1 MDKLS
6 IDWMFPGGEG
16 GARLGKRTVI
26 VPGALPGETV
36 EADVAAG
43 KGLGRAENVS
53 LISASPNRRPAPCPY
68 TDHCGGCDLAHA
80 ESEQRLEWLAA
91 THARSLGLDVLSITA
106 SPRRDARARIRLTVD
121 NGAIG
126 YRAPRSHD
134 LVAIDT
140 CGIARP
146 EIQAVI
152 QALSALPPHAFRTVT
167 HIELRSD
174 GKRCVADVE
183 GRSLSTALL
192 NVLTHV
198 AIKGRVVCGNPTLWL
213 DNGGPAL
220 RASPGTFFQ
229 VNHDVNRAMVA
240 WVVEQAQ
247 GATSVADLYAGIGN
261 FTLPLAQMGAQ
272 VRSVETVQAAVAD
285 CSASARRAG
294 LSAQITAVATDADRY
309 KPAENF
315 VELMVL
321 DPPRR
326 GCAPLIKRIAVAR
339 TPRVIL
345 VSCDPR
351 SAVRD
356 TKLLRDAGY
365 KLQAARGFDLFPD
378 THHVELATAWSR

>member
-1 MDKLS
+1 VDELS

-16 GARLGKRTVI
+16 GARLGKRTVV

-36 EADVAAG
+36 RAVVSTG
-43 KGLGRAENVS
+43 KGPGRAETMEMVTPS
-53 LISASPNRRPAPCPY
+53 VHRQTPPCPY
-68 TDHCGGCDLAHA
+68 TERCGGCDLAYA
-80 ESEQRLEWLAA
+80 DPEQRLVWLAT
-91 THARSLGLDVLSITA
+91 THARSLGLETLDITA
-106 SPRRDARARIRLTVD
+106 SPRRDARARVRLTVD

-146 EIQAVI
+146 EIQVVI
-152 QALSALPPHAFRTVT
+152 GKLAALPADAFHTVS

-174 GKRCVADVE
+174 GERCVADVD
-183 GRSLSTALL
+183 GRSLSQPLL
-192 NVLTHV
+192 DVLQHV
-198 AIKGRVVCGNPTLWL
+198 SIKGRVICGDPTLWL
-213 DNGGPAL
+213 DNGGPLL

-229 VNHDVNRAMVA
+229 VNHEVNRAMVA
-240 WVVEQAQ
+240 WIVAQAQ
-247 GATSVADLYAGIGN
+247 GAQSVADLYAGIGN
-261 FTLPLAQMGAQ
+261 FTLPLAQMGAH
-272 VRSVETVQAAVAD
+272 VRSVETVQSAVAD
-285 CSASARRAG
+285 CSASARKAG
-294 LSAQITAVATDADRY
+294 LAKRITAVATDADRY
-309 KPAENF
+309 KPAESF
-315 VELMVL
+315 VELIVL

-326 GCAPLIKRIAVAR
+326 GCSALIKRIGVAR

-378 THHVELATAWSR
+378 THHVELATAWTR